1 MAKNKPRR
9 VVIFLLFKLMSF
21 IILAFPIRI
30 GLILGQAFG
39 SLCFYILRKER
50 KRALRNLDIAFGNSK
65 SAIEKRKI
73 VKKVFE
79 NLGKSSI
86 EILSI
91 PKFSEESFKKY
102 IYCKNIDTLKGFLQE
117 GKAVIILSGHF
128 GNWEFLAHYL
138 SISGLP
144 MNVIARRARQS
155 GLEAFLIRI
164 RKRNCVNVLYRDASA
179 KEIVDLL
186 RGGKFVGIMPDQD
199 MDSISGVFVDFFGK
213 SAWTPSGPAVLN
225 LLTGASIVPCFI
237 VRKAFGHEVIIEKPM
252 ELAKTDNK
260 RKDILENTSRY
271 TKVIEGYIRKF
282 PEHWVWFHDRWKTKI
297 CCEKTLE

>member
-9 VVIFLLFKLMSF
+9 AIIFLLFRILSF
-21 IILAFPIRI
+21 LVLALPIRI
-30 GLILGQAFG
+30 GLMLGKVFG
-39 SLCFYILRKER
+39 SLSFYILRKER
-50 KRALRNLDIAFGNSK
+50 KKALENLDIAFGNSK
-65 SAIEKRKI
+65 STIEKRNIAKR
-73 VKKVFE
+73 VFE

-86 EILSI
+86 EILAI
-91 PKFSEESFKKY
+91 PKFSEKGFKKY
-102 IYCKNIDTLKGFLQE
+102 IYCKNIDTLKGFLQD

-138 SISGLP
+138 SINELP
-144 MNVIARRARQS
+144 MNVIARRARME
-155 GLEAFLIRI
+155 GFEAFLTKI
-164 RKRNCVNVLYRDASA
+164 RKQNSVNVLYRDASA

-186 RGGKFVGIMPDQD
+186 RDRKFVGIMPDQD

-271 TKVIEGYIRKF
+271 TKVIEDYIRRF
-282 PEHWVWFHDRWKTKI
+282 QIGRAHV
-297 CCEKTLE
+297 

>member
-9 VVIFLLFKLMSF
+9 AVIFLLFKLMSF
-21 IILAFPIRI
+21 IVLVIPIRI
-30 GLILGQAFG
+30 GLMLGRVFG
-39 SLCFYILRKER
+39 NLCFYILRKER
-50 KRALRNLDIAFGNSK
+50 KKALRNLDIAFGNSK

-91 PKFSEESFKKY
+91 SKFSEESFKRY
-102 IYCKNIDTLKGFLQE
+102 IYCKNIDMLKGFSQK
-117 GKAVIILSGHF
+117 GKAVIILSAHF

-144 MNVIARRARQS
+144 MNVIARRVRMEA
-155 GLEAFLIRI
+155 LEAFLTRI
-164 RKRNCVNVLYRDASA
+164 RKQDSVNVLYRDASA

-186 RGGKFVGIMPDQD
+186 RDGKFVGIMPDQD

-225 LLTGASIVPCFI
+225 LLTGAYIVPCFI

-252 ELAKTDNK
+252 ELVKTDNK
-260 RKDILENTSRY
+260 RNDILENTSRY
-271 TKVIEGYIRKF
+271 TKVIEDYIRKF
-282 PEHWVWFHDRWKTKI
+282 PEHWVWFHDRWKTRPCDGNNI
-297 CCEKTLE
+297 R

>member
-9 VVIFLLFKLMSF
+9 VVIFLLFRLMSF
-21 IILAFPIRI
+21 VILAVPIRI

-39 SLCFYILRKER
+39 NLCFYSLRKER
-50 KRALRNLDIAFGNSK
+50 KKALRNLDIAFGNSK

-138 SISGLP
+138 SINGLP
-144 MNVIARRARQS
+144 MNVIARRVRME
-155 GLEAFLIRI
+155 GLEAFLTRI
-164 RKRNCVNVLYRDASA
+164 RKHNCVNVLYRDASA

-186 RGGKFVGIMPDQD
+186 RDGKFVGIMPDQD

-225 LLTGASIVPCFI
+225 LLTGAYIVPCFI

-252 ELAKTDNK
+252 ELVKTDNK
-260 RKDILENTSRY
+260 RRDILENTSRY
-271 TKVIEGYIRKF
+271 TKVIEDYIRKF
-282 PEHWVWFHDRWKTKI
+282 PEHWVWFHDRWKTKL
-297 CCEKTLE
+297 CCEKTSE